1 LGECKGV
8 DSLQKQI
15 VASQGVT
22 LPPKKIKGEV
32 MFEKFTFDDLEKY
45 DLEEVR
51 RKRDVALSNVVN
63 DIRSALVEIENY
75 NLSKIE
81 MIEDFNEKLQELEE
95 IHKKLDYLKRWLTKQ
110 KNVLKKVKS

>member
-1 LGECKGV
+1 
-8 DSLQKQI
+8 
-15 VASQGVT
+15 
-22 LPPKKIKGEV
+22 

-63 DIRSALVEIENY
+63 DIRSALVEVENY
-75 NLSKIE
+75 NLSKID
-81 MIEDFNEKLQELEE
+81 MMEDFNEKLQELEE